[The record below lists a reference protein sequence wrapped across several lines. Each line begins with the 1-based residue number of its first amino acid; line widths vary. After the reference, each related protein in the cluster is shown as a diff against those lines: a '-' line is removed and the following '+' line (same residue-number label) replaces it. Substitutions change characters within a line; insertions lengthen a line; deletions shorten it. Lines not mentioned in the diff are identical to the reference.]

1 MVRATGMDVQIE
13 ENDMTRYDKKTGYW
27 YSITRSK
34 YTTSVN
40 IPILI
45 TMEYYKFK
53 IMNCKDAE
61 RVYESSWILL
71 ANPAEAKEEMK
82 KLLTM
87 ISLVQRKTETSR

>member
-1 MVRATGMDVQIE
+1 MDVQTK
-13 ENDMTRYDKKTGYW
+13 ENDMTKYDKKTGYW

-34 YTTSVN
+34 YTTFTNVPFS
-40 IPILI
+40 I
-45 TMEYYKFK
+45 TVEYYRFK

-61 RVYESSWILL
+61 PVYESSWVLL